1 MSEWKRGDPLQRNQ
15 PGARATALHRAIGL
29 GSARTGASH
38 WWLQRATAVAL
49 IPLLVWFL
57 AALVSHARAGHAEL
71 VVWLARPVTAVLM
84 ILLLVTMFHHLRL
97 GLQVVAEDYVHAD
110 RVRFAVV
117 AAIHGICYAL
127 MTAGIF
133 VVLLLALR

>member
-1 MSEWKRGDPLQRNQ
+1 MSEWKRGDPLQRTQ
-15 PGARATALHRAIGL
+15 PGDRATALHRVIGL
-29 GSARTGASH
+29 GSAKTGTSH

-57 AALVSHARAGHAEL
+57 AALVTHARAGHAEL
-71 VVWLARPVTAVLM
+71 VVWLARPVTALLM
-84 ILLLVTMFHHLRL
+84 ILLLVAMFQHLRL

-117 AAIHGICYAL
+117 AAIHGVCYAL
-127 MTAGIF
+127 MTTGIF
-133 VVLLLALR
+133 AVLLVALR

>member
-15 PGARATALHRAIGL
+15 PGGRATALHRSIGL
-29 GSARTGASH
+29 GSAKAGASH

-49 IPLLVWFL
+49 IPLLMWFL

-71 VVWLARPVTAVLM
+71 VAWLARPVTAVLM
-84 ILLLVTMFHHLRL
+84 ILLLVAMFQHLRL

-110 RVRFAVV
+110 RIRFAVT
-117 AAIHGICYAL
+117 AAIHGISYAL

-133 VVLLLALR
+133 AVLLIALR